1 MKKLITIAMVAVMLL
16 VPMMAQAL
24 QSLEDTRIA
33 RPAPTSEEPS
43 GCPLTASK
51 VMQSIRKTTD
61 GGLAGLKSSIAA
73 LKTAIEK
80 KDTEMAKAIER
91 KDTETALEISGL
103 RTDMKDGFSNMSS
116 SINSLDRKLTDK
128 KDGEFSKTNAKIDSI
143 DSAILWMT
151 IAIIAAIAALGLLV
165 FFRTRGTNKL
175 VKGVR
180 DKVDAGF
187 AEMRTDHAK
196 LPKRTAEECNKL
208 KPIVITHT
216 CKTGE
221 EITFTPTIFMDADG
235 IEKYRSAYVPKS
247 VTGKAVP
254 ANPAD
259 IARVAMT
266 DVVGVRKSSITA
278 IETHFDKLSKAA
290 AFPYPVTDQE
300 KHQAALIAYLVTT
313 PELKAV

>member
-1 MKKLITIAMVAVMLL
+1 MVAVMLL

-165 FFRTRGTNKL
+165 FFRTGQTNRL
-175 VKGVR
+175 VKCVKKIDPETIVMEDVR
-180 DKVDAGF
+180 GKHVVYTPPIIDNMYVMPFVPPTVTKVAADPTRIAKRSKDIGEVRSSARQSIGRYIEKLSAGTPF
-187 AEMRTDHAK
+187 TTPQEQNQKALMEK
-196 LPKRTAEECNKL
+196 LIADGN
-208 KPIVITHT
+208 IVI
-216 CKTGE
+216 
-221 EITFTPTIFMDADG
+221 
-235 IEKYRSAYVPKS
+235 S
-247 VTGKAVP
+247 
-254 ANPAD
+254 
-259 IARVAMT
+259 
-266 DVVGVRKSSITA
+266 
-278 IETHFDKLSKAA
+278 
-290 AFPYPVTDQE
+290 
-300 KHQAALIAYLVTT
+300 
-313 PELKAV
+313 